1 MRKQSPPAT
10 RHPQESTGT
19 THTTD
24 ERLVE
29 LALAGDAAS
38 LDALLRRH
46 QAWLYN
52 VALRM
57 LQQPQDAEE
66 ATQECLLKIVTHLST
81 FRGHSAFSTWAYR
94 IAFNLMLDRKRS
106 RPELAV
112 QGFDCY
118 ADYLAQATDEDLGAG
133 YGSAPERHLLVEEAK
148 LSCMMGMLLCLDRK
162 QRLVFVLGEVFEVSD
177 TVGSQVLDI
186 GKANFRQRL
195 SRARQELGAFMQDR
209 CGLVNPRNPCRC
221 ARKTQA
227 FVRDG
232 VVDPAQRVFARS
244 HYIRVKD
251 ISAQGHQA
259 FERLVGDTNTALY
272 RDHPFVDA
280 PDLVSGLRQTL
291 AGESFQSLL
300 HLNRPTRSS
309 P

>member
-1 MRKQSPPAT
+1 MEEKKPPV
-10 RHPQESTGT
+10 
-19 THTTD
+19 THHSLPNMGVTYPTD

-29 LALAGDAAS
+29 LALTGDAIS
-38 LDALLRRH
+38 LDSLLRRY

-66 ATQECLLKIVTHLST
+66 ATQESLLKIVTHLST

-94 IAFNLMLDRKRS
+94 VAFNLILDRKRS
-106 RPELAV
+106 RPEVAV
-112 QGFDCY
+112 ESFGCY
-118 ADYLAQATDEDLGAG
+118 ADYLAHATDEDLGAE

-148 LSCMMGMLLCLDRK
+148 LSCMMGMLLCLDRR
-162 QRLVFVLGEVFEVSD
+162 QRLVFVLGEIFEVSD

-186 GKANFRQRL
+186 SKGNFRQL
-195 SRARQELGAFMQDR
+195 LARARQELSAFMQDR

-221 ARKTQA
+221 ARKTRA

-232 VVDPAQRVFARS
+232 VVDPAQLVFARA
-244 HYIRVKD
+244 HVIRIKD
-251 ISAQGHQA
+251 MSAQGHQA
-259 FERLVGDTNTALY
+259 FDRLVGDANTALY

-280 PDLVSGLRQTL
+280 PDLVTGLRQTL
-291 AGESFQSLL
+291 AGDSFQSLL
-300 HLNRPTRSS
+300 HLN
-309 P
+309 

>member
-1 MRKQSPPAT
+1 MEHEKPSAPPLPVGHA
-10 RHPQESTGT
+10 PA

-29 LALAGDAAS
+29 LALSGDVAS
-38 LDALLRRH
+38 LDTLLRRH

-66 ATQECLLKIVTHLST
+66 ATQESLLKIVTHLST

-94 IAFNLMLDRKRS
+94 IAFNLLLDRKRS
-106 RPELAV
+106 RPEIAV

-118 ADYLAQATDEDLGAG
+118 ADYLAQASDEDLGTEH
-133 YGSAPERHLLVEEAK
+133 GSAPERHLLVEEAK
-148 LSCMMGMLLCLDRK
+148 LSCMMGMLLCLDRQ
-162 QRLVFVLGEVFEVSD
+162 QRLVFVLGEVFEVND

-186 GKANFRQRL
+186 SKDNFRQLL
-195 SRARQELGAFMQDR
+195 SRARKDLSAFMQDR

-221 ARKTQA
+221 ARKTRA

-232 VVDPAQRVFARS
+232 VVDPRQRVFARS

-251 ISAQGHQA
+251 MSVQGRKA
-259 FERLVGDTNTALY
+259 FENLVGDTNTALY
-272 RDHPFVDA
+272 RDHPFIEA

-291 AGESFQSLL
+291 ASDGFQSLL
-300 HLNRPTRSS
+300 HIN
-309 P
+309 

>member
-1 MRKQSPPAT
+1 MEHEKPSAPPLPVGHA
-10 RHPQESTGT
+10 PA

-29 LALAGDAAS
+29 LALSGDVAS
-38 LDALLRRH
+38 LDTLLRRH

-66 ATQECLLKIVTHLST
+66 ATQESLLKIVTHLST

-94 IAFNLMLDRKRS
+94 IAFNLLLDRKRS
-106 RPELAV
+106 RPEIAV

-118 ADYLAQATDEDLGAG
+118 ADYLARASDEDLGTEH
-133 YGSAPERHLLVEEAK
+133 GSAPERHLLVEEAK
-148 LSCMMGMLLCLDRK
+148 LSCMMGMLLCLDRQ
-162 QRLVFVLGEVFEVSD
+162 QRLVFVLGEVFEVND

-186 GKANFRQRL
+186 SKDNFRQLL
-195 SRARQELGAFMQDR
+195 SRARKDLSAFMQDR

-221 ARKTQA
+221 ARKTRA

-232 VVDPAQRVFARS
+232 VVDPGQRVFARS
-244 HYIRVKD
+244 HYIRIKD
-251 ISAQGHQA
+251 ISVQGRNA

-272 RDHPFVDA
+272 RDHPFVEA

-291 AGESFQSLL
+291 ASDGFQSLL
-300 HLNRPTRSS
+300 HIN
-309 P
+309 

>member
-1 MRKQSPPAT
+1 MPDMGVT
-10 RHPQESTGT
+10 Y
-19 THTTD
+19 TTD

-29 LALAGDAAS
+29 LALTGDAAS
-38 LDALLRRH
+38 LDILLRRH

-66 ATQECLLKIVTHLST
+66 ATQESLLKIVTHLST

-94 IAFNLMLDRKRS
+94 IAFNLILDRKRS
-106 RPELAV
+106 RPEVAV

-118 ADYLAQATDEDLGAG
+118 ADYLAHATDEDLGAG

-148 LSCMMGMLLCLDRK
+148 LSCMMGMLLCLDRR
-162 QRLVFVLGEVFEVSD
+162 QRLVFVLGEIFEVSD

-186 GKANFRQRL
+186 SKDNFRQLL
-195 SRARQELGAFMQDR
+195 SRARQELSAFMQDR

-221 ARKTQA
+221 ARKTRG

-232 VVDPAQRVFARS
+232 VVDPTQLVFARA
-244 HYIRVKD
+244 HVIRVKD
-251 ISAQGHQA
+251 ISARGHKE
-259 FERLVGDTNTALY
+259 FDGLVDDTNTALY

-291 AGESFQSLL
+291 AGDSFQSLL
-300 HLNRPTRSS
+300 HLN
-309 P
+309 

>member
-1 MRKQSPPAT
+1 MEQHKPPAT
-10 RHPQESTGT
+10 GQTWESA
-19 THTTD
+19 THTSD

-29 LALAGDAAS
+29 RALAGDAAS
-38 LDALLRRH
+38 LETLLRRH

-66 ATQECLLKIVTHLST
+66 ATQESLLKIVTHLST
-81 FRGHSAFSTWAYR
+81 FRGDSAFGTWAYR

-112 QGFDCY
+112 QSFDCY
-118 ADYLAQATDEDLGAG
+118 AHYLAQVTDEDLSAE
-133 YGSAPERHLLVEEAK
+133 YGSAPERHLLVQEAK
-148 LSCMMGMLLCLDRK
+148 LSCMMGMLLCLDRR

-177 TVGSQVLDI
+177 TIGSQVLDI
-186 GKANFRQRL
+186 SKDNFRQRL
-195 SRARQELGAFMQDR
+195 SRARQDLSAFMQDR

-221 ARKTQA
+221 ARKTRA

-232 VVDPAQRVFARS
+232 VVDPAHLVFAKPHVLR
-244 HYIRVKD
+244 IKD
-251 ISAQGHQA
+251 LSTQGHKT
-259 FERLVGDTNTALY
+259 FDRLVDEVSTTLY

-280 PDLVSGLRQTL
+280 PDLVAALRLTL
-291 AGESFQSLL
+291 AGDSFQSLL
-300 HLNRPTRSS
+300 HLNQLSR
-309 P
+309 

>member
-1 MRKQSPPAT
+1 MEEEKPPVPHHSLPDMNVT
-10 RHPQESTGT
+10 Y
-19 THTTD
+19 TTD

-29 LALAGDAAS
+29 LALAGDAAT
-38 LDALLRRH
+38 LDTLLRRH

-66 ATQECLLKIVTHLST
+66 ATQESLLKIVTHLST

-94 IAFNLMLDRKRS
+94 IAFNLILDRKRS
-106 RPELAV
+106 RPEVAV

-118 ADYLAQATDEDLGAG
+118 ADYLAHATDEDLGTG

-148 LSCMMGMLLCLDRK
+148 LSCMMGMLLCLDRR
-162 QRLVFVLGEVFEVSD
+162 QRLVFVLGEIFEVSD

-186 GKANFRQRL
+186 SKDNFRQLL

-221 ARKTQA
+221 ARKTRG

-232 VVDPAQRVFARS
+232 VVDPTQLVFARA
-244 HYIRVKD
+244 HVIRVKD
-251 ISAQGHQA
+251 ISARGHKE
-259 FERLVGDTNTALY
+259 FDGLVDDTNTALY

-291 AGESFQSLL
+291 AGDSFQSLL
-300 HLNRPTRSS
+300 HLN
-309 P
+309 

>member
-1 MRKQSPPAT
+1 MEQEKPPVP
-10 RHPQESTGT
+10 RHSLRDMGVTYP
-19 THTTD
+19 TD

-66 ATQECLLKIVTHLST
+66 ATQESLLKIVTHLSS
-81 FRGHSAFSTWAYR
+81 FRGDSAFSTWAYR

-106 RPELAV
+106 RPEFAV

-118 ADYLAQATDEDLGAG
+118 ADYLARATDEDLGAEH
-133 YGSAPERHLLVEEAK
+133 GSAQERHLLVEEAK
-148 LSCMMGMLLCLDRK
+148 LSCMMGMLLCLDRQ
-162 QRLVFVLGEVFEVSD
+162 QRLVFVLGEMFEVSD
-177 TVGSQVLDI
+177 IIGSQVLAISKD
-186 GKANFRQRL
+186 NFRQRL
-195 SRARQELGAFMQDR
+195 ARARQELSAFMQDR

-232 VVDPAQRVFARS
+232 VVDPAQRVFAKS
-244 HYIRVKD
+244 HVIRIKD
-251 ISAQGHQA
+251 ISNQGRKTLEH
-259 FERLVGDTNTALY
+259 LVTDANTALY

-280 PDLVSGLRQTL
+280 PDVVAALRHTL
-291 AGESFQSLL
+291 AGDSFQSLL
-300 HLNRPTRSS
+300 HLN
-309 P
+309 

>member
-1 MRKQSPPAT
+1 MEHEKPSAPPLPVGHA
-10 RHPQESTGT
+10 PA

-29 LALAGDAAS
+29 LALSGDMAS
-38 LDALLRRH
+38 LDTLLRRH

-66 ATQECLLKIVTHLST
+66 AMQECLLKIVTHLST

-94 IAFNLMLDRKRS
+94 IAFNLLLDRKRS
-106 RPELAV
+106 RPEIAV

-118 ADYLAQATDEDLGAG
+118 ADYLAQASGEDLDTEH
-133 YGSAPERHLLVEEAK
+133 GSAPERHLLVEEAK
-148 LSCMMGMLLCLDRK
+148 LSCMMGMLLCLDRQ
-162 QRLVFVLGEVFEVSD
+162 QRLVFVLGEVFEVND

-186 GKANFRQRL
+186 SKDNFRQLL
-195 SRARQELGAFMQDR
+195 SRARKDLSAFMQDR

-221 ARKTQA
+221 ARKTRA

-232 VVDPAQRVFARS
+232 VVDPRQRVFARS
-244 HYIRVKD
+244 HYIRIKD
-251 ISAQGHQA
+251 ISVQGRKA

-272 RDHPFVDA
+272 RDHPFVEA

-291 AGESFQSLL
+291 ASDGFQSLL
-300 HLNRPTRSS
+300 HIN
-309 P
+309 